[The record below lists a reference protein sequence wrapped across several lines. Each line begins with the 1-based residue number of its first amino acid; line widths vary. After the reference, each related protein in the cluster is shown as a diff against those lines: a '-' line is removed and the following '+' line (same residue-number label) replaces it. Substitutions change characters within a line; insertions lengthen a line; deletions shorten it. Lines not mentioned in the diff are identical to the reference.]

1 MAGKPTPDEIRA
13 TARKVDRIAAH
24 LEARER
30 DLVRAVTIVRN
41 LKAIPKRHEALPDVV
56 RRR

>member
-24 LEARER
+24 LEGRKRNLA
-30 DLVRAVTIVRN
+30 RAVTIVRN
-41 LKAIPKRHEALPDVV
+41 LKAIPKKYDTMPDLVK
-56 RRR
+56 RR